1 MSSSTL
7 KWKKHF
13 SESQNLYYWHNSET
27 DEKFW
32 DIEDKNDP
40 RFWVQLKSKSKD
52 PKKPYWYNFATH
64 ESQWQNPGKE
74 EEVSNVDT
82 TKTSMLE
89 ETPKVVEPISGRKA
103 SMIKLKERVKKKKEA
118 SAQLLEKSKK
128 NEKSS
133 NIDGLSEE
141 VVDLKLEKK
150 EEKPEVKKDKS
161 SIKPKKSYSSY
172 FDKEPEFKSYDIVN
186 GNCISHTISATD
198 KYDAWEQMRD
208 IAQSL
213 NPYD

>member
-13 SESQNLYYWHNSET
+13 SKSQNLHYWHNSET

-52 PKKPYWYNFATH
+52 PKKPYWYNFATYK
-64 ESQWQNPGKE
+64 SQWQNPGKE

-82 TKTSMLE
+82 TKTSKME

-141 VVDLKLEKK
+141 VIDLKLEKK
-150 EEKPEVKKDKS
+150 EEKPEVKKVTS
-161 SIKPKKSYSSY
+161 SIKPNESYSNY
-172 FDKEPEFKSYDIVN
+172 FNKDPEFKSYDIVN
-186 GNCISHTISATD
+186 GNGIRHTISATD
-198 KYDAWEQMRD
+198 RYDAMEQMRD